1 MNKNCVE
8 RLVKKVIKIEF
19 QSDFFLPGFFELG
32 VSVELMN
39 INSIHIFC
47 PFFSRLWS
55 ELCINISQKAIRI
68 AHSIFSLSR
77 ILEHEIDAKFNSCQ
91 SKSYEKSKKISQSKS
106 MANMGSNTIFEIIW
120 SKKSPQKHHR
130 PPFINKYARVNCTII
145 KWLNHVVML
154 IHQIFTIS
162 ARYRA
167 LWWNRVQELFKA
179 INIIC
184 STKTPLITLT
194 GWNFNEKRW

>member
-8 RLVKKVIKIEF
+8 RSVKKFINIEF
-19 QSDFFLPGFFELG
+19 QSDYFLPGFFERG
-32 VSVELMN
+32 VSVELMK
-39 INSIHIFC
+39 INWIHIFC

-68 AHSIFSLSR
+68 AHVIISLSQDFRAR
-77 ILEHEIDAKFNSCQ
+77 IRCEIQFVSIEVLRKIQ
-91 SKSYEKSKKISQSKS
+91 KKSQSKS
-106 MANMGSNTIFEIIW
+106 VANMGSNTIFEIIW

-154 IHQIFTIS
+154 IHQKITLS
-162 ARYRA
+162 ARY
-167 LWWNRVQELFKA
+167 WW
-179 INIIC
+179 
-184 STKTPLITLT
+184 
-194 GWNFNEKRW
+194 WWWWWWWW